1 MHEFLLQYGPVY
13 GPIIQ
18 FLLLMGSGVGIP
30 IGEDIVNIP
39 AGILVAEGDMLLWS
53 VLLAGYL
60 GVVCSDCLWFV
71 LVSRFGVRLL
81 RIRWFKR
88 IMHPRRLLRAKYQ
101 IDRRGT
107 WFIVLARF
115 IPASRTSAITV
126 AGMLHLPFWKF
137 ALATGICVLV
147 TAPIQIGVGY
157 LIGLGLASRST
168 FEMIQ
173 IFVGLGLLLGVI
185 IVVVWLWRRSRF
197 AGWATSQGQGSVA
210 AAVPHTPSLTGIRGG
225 GLQSGLHRI
234 LSIFPGPVIHRG
246 RGGRYPC
253 ERSSL
258 DRSESTRSPT

>member
-39 AGILVAEGDMLLWS
+39 AGILVAEGDLVLWS

-60 GVVCSDCLWFV
+60 GVVCSDCLWFI
-71 LVSRFGVRLL
+71 LVSRFGVHLF

-88 IMHPRRLLRAKYQ
+88 LMHPRRLLRAKYQ
-101 IDRRGT
+101 IDRRGA

-137 ALATGICVLV
+137 AVATAVCVLV

-157 LIGLGLASRST
+157 LIGRGLASRST
-168 FEMIQ
+168 YEMVQ
-173 IFVGLGLLLGVI
+173 ILVGVTL
-185 IVVVWLWRRSRF
+185 VVAILAVVWWLWRRSRR
-197 AGWATSQGQGSVA
+197 QG
-210 AAVPHTPSLTGIRGG
+210 TPPPRAKAKWLR
-225 GLQSGLHRI
+225 Q
-234 LSIFPGPVIHRG
+234 F
-246 RGGRYPC
+246 
-253 ERSSL
+253 
-258 DRSESTRSPT
+258 RSPSR

>member
-39 AGILVAEGDMLLWS
+39 AGILVAEGDMVLWS

-60 GVVCSDCLWFV
+60 GVVCSDCLWFI
-71 LVSRFGVRLL
+71 LVSRYGVRLY

-88 IMHPRRLLRAKYQ
+88 LMHPRRLLRAKYQ
-101 IDRRGT
+101 IDRRGA

-137 ALATGICVLV
+137 GLATAICVLI
-147 TAPIQIGVGY
+147 TAPIQVGAGY
-157 LIGLGLASRST
+157 LIGLGFATRST
-168 FEMIQ
+168 YEMVQ
-173 IFVGLGLLLGVI
+173 ILVGVTFLLGVMFG
-185 IVVVWLWRRSRF
+185 VAWMWRRSRRHGAPPPRARARWLRQF
-197 AGWATSQGQGSVA
+197 R
-210 AAVPHTPSLTGIRGG
+210 TPPR
-225 GLQSGLHRI
+225 
-234 LSIFPGPVIHRG
+234 
-246 RGGRYPC
+246 
-253 ERSSL
+253 
-258 DRSESTRSPT
+258 